1 MTAVQ
6 KKLGLGAIV
15 SLAIAITA
23 CAWMFSRRPSV
34 AETMRRT
41 PPAAFFSDPLQV
53 SLAAAVDRGDAAGV
67 AAAVQR
73 GADVNARG
81 RGGYSLLYWAMARD
95 RVAGFEALVQHG
107 ADVTRYCRDPDEVSD
122 PRLNDRPIR
131 LSLSAKNPGFL
142 EALLRQGFDPE
153 FVVSRSGGDT
163 LLFAAIRDHSE
174 CASELLLNAGA
185 DIDRRDSSGHT
196 PIGVAGLISD
206 YKLVWLLLQRG
217 ADPMVGSADGKD
229 LPKMLKTYGSRGI
242 RPGQQEYF
250 EKVVAELERRGLL
263 TRQDIV
269 EADKP
274 KPSVLG
280 SRSGVTVIQ
289 HSPDSE
295 GGRALREL
303 DEAER
308 ASTRRSGD

>member
-1 MTAVQ
+1 MTVVQ
-6 KKLGLGAIV
+6 KQLGYGALV
-15 SLAIAITA
+15 AIAIAA
-23 CAWMFSRRPSV
+23 CGWMFSRRPSI

-41 PPAAFFSDPLQV
+41 PPARFFSDPLQV
-53 SLAAAVDRGDAAGV
+53 SLAAAVDRGDAKAV

-95 RVAGFEALVQHG
+95 RVAGFAALVAHG
-107 ADVTRYCRDPDEVSD
+107 ADVTQYCRDPDQLSG

-131 LSLSAKNPGFL
+131 LAISAENSGFL
-142 EALLRQGFDPE
+142 EAILRQGFDPE
-153 FVVSRSGGDT
+153 FVISRSGGDT

-174 CASELLLNAGA
+174 YASELLLNAGA
-185 DIDRRDSSGHT
+185 KIDRRDSSGYT

-217 ADPMVGSADGKD
+217 ADPMVGGTDGKD
-229 LPKMLKTYGSRGI
+229 LPTMLKTNGSRGV

-280 SRSGVTVIQ
+280 GRSGVTVIQ
-289 HSPDSE
+289 HAPDSE
-295 GGRALREL
+295 GDRALRAL
-303 DEAER
+303 DDAER